1 MTANDCE
8 VAFGTVKQVP
18 MNLMVCELYLVKA
31 LNIQFDNFSTNILI
45 PYKKINLYD
54 PEVPHE
60 GICSKEM

>member
-1 MTANDCE
+1 
-8 VAFGTVKQVP
+8 